1 MAQAIHLDIDELEAR
16 FRAAQDVVERTH
28 CQVVWL
34 LARGY
39 TVADVS
45 ELVAMTPRWVNA
57 LARRYERDGIDAL
70 GDRRR
75 HNHGARPLLS
85 EADLEALRQRL
96 ATPPDDGGLWT
107 SRKVADWIAD
117 RLGLAHVHTP
127 RGWEALKKLKWS
139 IQTPRPHNPKAAT
152 PEEQAAFK
160 KSSTTRWR
168 RRAPNIPTSRS
179 KSGLPTSTGSA

>member
-1 MAQAIHLDIDELEAR
+1 VAQAYHLGIDELEAR
-16 FRAAQDVVERTH
+16 FRAAQDVVERSH

-34 LARGY
+34 LAKGY
-39 TVADVS
+39 TAGEVS

-107 SRKVADWIAD
+107 SRKVAEWIAD

-127 RGWEALKKLKWS
+127 RGWEALNKLNWS
-139 IQTPRPHNPKAAT
+139 IQVPRPKNPKAAT

-160 KSSTTRWR
+160 KSSPTRWR
-168 RRAPNIPTSRS
+168 MKPPSIRTNRS
-179 KSGLPTSTGSA
+179 KCGPPTSTGSA

>member
-1 MAQAIHLDIDELEAR
+1 MTQTIHLGIDDLEAR
-16 FRAAQDVVERTH
+16 FRAARDVVERTH

-39 TVADVS
+39 TVADVA

-85 EADLEALRQRL
+85 EADLAALRLRL

-107 SRKVADWIAD
+107 SRKVADWMAD
-117 RLGLAHVHTP
+117 HLGLEYVHTP
-127 RGWEALKKLKWS
+127 RGWEALRKLDWS
-139 IQTPRPHNPKAAT
+139 IQVPRPKNPKAAT
-152 PEEQAAFK
+152 PEEAAAFK
-160 KSSTTRWR
+160 KNSPTRWR
-168 RRAPNIPTSRS
+168 RKPPGIPTRRS
-179 KSGLPTSTGSA
+179 KSGPATSTGSA

>member
-1 MAQAIHLDIDELEAR
+1 MAQAIHLGIDELEAR

-28 CQVVWL
+28 VWL

-85 EADLEALRQRL
+85 
-96 ATPPDDGGLWT
+96 
-107 SRKVADWIAD
+107 
-117 RLGLAHVHTP
+117 
-127 RGWEALKKLKWS
+127 
-139 IQTPRPHNPKAAT
+139 
-152 PEEQAAFK
+152 
-160 KSSTTRWR
+160 
-168 RRAPNIPTSRS
+168 
-179 KSGLPTSTGSA
+179 